1 MRRVFAPIVVVCLL
15 VAAPLAV
22 AQDSGLPDKDMLAK
36 VLDAWS
42 TLSTDNVVRFYDATS
57 PFPFYDVA
65 PLKFDSFPAY
75 MTGFKE
81 MAATLTSLT
90 FTLNPDLRHA
100 PRGTGLGGEHRHP
113 EDEDGAQ
120 TGWRGDYGRPLDDSL
135 AEARRGLGDR
145 ARPLLRAIPDGVRA
159 VLPT

>member
-90 FTLNPDLRHA
+90 FTLNPDLVTRPAGPGWAVSTVTLKMKMVHK
-100 PRGTGLGGEHRHP
+100 PGGEATM
-113 EDEDGAQ
+113 DGRWTIVWQKQGA
-120 TGWRGDYGRPLDDSL
+120 GWVIVHDHFSAPYPM
-135 AEARRGLGDR
+135 E
-145 ARPLLRAIPDGVRA
+145 
-159 VLPT
+159 